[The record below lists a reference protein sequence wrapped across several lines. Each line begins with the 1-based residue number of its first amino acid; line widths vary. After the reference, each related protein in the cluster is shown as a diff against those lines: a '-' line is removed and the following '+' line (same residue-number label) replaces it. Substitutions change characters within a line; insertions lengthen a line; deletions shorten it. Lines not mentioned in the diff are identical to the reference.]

1 MLDKEPLFVYYKNIE
16 KNKCSRKAEHT
27 MTNKPVRRKRYRI
40 KNRVR
45 FAAFIII
52 SLLMVCTLA
61 NTVLGFN
68 NAIALT
74 DQQYI
79 EIHVNSGDTLWSIAD
94 QHMPDNMD
102 PRDAVY
108 EICKAND
115 MKNSQLY
122 AGQTLLIPVY
132 NED

>member
-1 MLDKEPLFVYYKNIE
+1 
-16 KNKCSRKAEHT
+16 

-79 EIHVNSGDTLWSIAD
+79 EIQVNAGDTLWSIAD
-94 QHMPDNMD
+94 QYMPDSMD

-115 MKNSQLY
+115 MDTSQLY
-122 AGQTLLIPVY
+122 ADQTLRIPVY
-132 NED
+132 NDQE